1 MNVLKICCFETMFDV
16 TEPHN
21 YMLNIEQQKIFRE
34 LIEAFQNK
42 DEEKISY
49 LQNYQKAGKF
59 DKNILFLPSVF
70 EIEFDKKLTR
80 SFYEIIQN
88 RYLNNEKREIL
99 NSINSQIVELL
110 ELVSVD
116 LSVTIDYEDII
127 GFKDILELVKL
138 SIVDEAETYLERI
151 VTYLKLLKEFNDYK
165 VLVIPFLDA
174 YLDDEE
180 LKTLTNELALMEVSL
195 FILNN
200 SDHSKEGF
208 VKYTIDTDLCE
219 F

>member
-1 MNVLKICCFETMFDV
+1 MNVLKISCFETMFDV
-16 TEPHN
+16 TEPRN
-21 YMLNIEQQKIFRE
+21 YMLNIEHQKVFRE
-34 LIEAFQNK
+34 LVDAFQNK

-49 LQNYQKAGKF
+49 LQNYQKVGKF

-138 SIVDEAETYLERI
+138 SIVDVSETYLERI
-151 VTYLKLLKEFNDYK
+151 ITYLKLLKEFNDYK

-174 YLDDEE
+174 YLDDDEI
-180 LKTLTNELALMEVSL
+180 KTLTNELSLMEVSL
-195 FILNN
+195 FVLNN
-200 SDHSKEGF
+200 SDRSKEGF
-208 VKYTIDTDLCE
+208 EKYTIDTDLCE